1 MAWITR
7 ADVSPILRT
16 DLTLDEWIDGL
27 IDYAQGLAEVEI
39 GAQEDPTVGLRSTL
53 AAIVARMW
61 QDGESAR
68 VNPAGF
74 TQETTGP
81 FGFQDQTPGTA
92 GLGLTNREIAALKKA
107 VGRNTLGVISFTRG
121 PLDVGEVREYPYRTV
136 PDDGVVNW

>member
-16 DLTLDEWIDGL
+16 DLTLDEWVDGL

-39 GAQEDPTVGLRSTL
+39 GAQDDPTVGLRSTL

-68 VNPAGF
+68 INPAGLS
-74 TQETTGP
+74 QETTGP
-81 FGFQDQTPGTA
+81 FGFQDHNPGVA
-92 GLGLTNREIAALKKA
+92 GLGLTNREIAALRKA
-107 VGRNTLGVISFTRG
+107 VGRNTLGVVSTTRG
-121 PLDVGEVREYPYRTV
+121 DLETRPVREWWA
-136 PDDGVVNW
+136 NEWE